1 LTGNLPVEKALVS
14 RRRSKVPDSRL
25 VIFAHRSAD
34 SRWRLPFE
42 ELIAS
47 LAECRGVD
55 KVRLAYME
63 FAQPSLS
70 DIAQEASRDGKLHLR
85 LLPMFLSAGGHVA
98 EDMSRQVA
106 AVQMSFPQV
115 KIELLQPIGE
125 HPRVKEIIWEI
136 ARNYARTELRD

>member
-1 LTGNLPVEKALVS
+1 M
-14 RRRSKVPDSRL
+14 
-25 VIFAHRSAD
+25 
-34 SRWRLPFE
+34 
-42 ELIAS
+42 
-47 LAECRGVD
+47 D

-85 LLPMFLSAGGHVA
+85 LLPMFLSAGGHMA
-98 EDMSRQVA
+98 EDIPRQVA

-125 HPRVKEIIWEI
+125 HPRVKEIFWEL
-136 ARNYARTELRD
+136 ACNCALTELRD

>member
-1 LTGNLPVEKALVS
+1 M
-14 RRRSKVPDSRL
+14 PDSRL
-25 VIFAHRSAD
+25 VIFAHGSAD

-55 KVRLAYME
+55 ELRLAYME

-70 DIAQEASRDGKLHLR
+70 DIAQEAAQDGMLHLR
-85 LLPMFLSAGGHVA
+85 LLPMFLSSGGHVA
-98 EDMSRQVA
+98 EDIPRQVA
-106 AVQMSFPQV
+106 VVQMAFPQV

-125 HPRVKEIIWEI
+125 HHRVKKLFWEI
-136 ARNYARTELRD
+136 ACNYARTELQD

>member
-1 LTGNLPVEKALVS
+1 
-14 RRRSKVPDSRL
+14 VPDSRL
-25 VIFAHRSAD
+25 VIFAHGSAD

-47 LAECRGVD
+47 LAECQGVD

-70 DIAQEASRDGKLHLR
+70 DIAQEAARDGMLRLR
-85 LLPMFLSAGGHVA
+85 LLPMFLSSGGHVA
-98 EDMSRQVA
+98 EDIPRQVA

-125 HPRVKEIIWEI
+125 HPRVKEIFWEI
-136 ARNYARTELRD
+136 ACNYARTEFQD